1 VLSFTQGEVVMAKAK
16 VSLLVNNDNL
26 HRLDDVVKGAG
37 MDVDQI
43 LKSSGVVTGVVDSRK
58 LATLKKIKGVSS
70 VEAEREFQ
78 IAPPGS
84 DLQ

>member
-1 VLSFTQGEVVMAKAK
+1 MAKAK
-16 VSLLVNNDNL
+16 VSLLVDDDNL
-26 HRLDDVVKGAG
+26 HRLDDVVKQIKGVG

-43 LKSSGVVTGVVDSRK
+43 LKSSGVVTGSVDPKK
-58 LATLKKIKGVSS
+58 LAILKKIKGVSS

-78 IAPPGS
+78 TAPPGS